1 MNVVKNLKKAK
12 GLTQDFGQ
20 KLENSSEVVSFSKRP
35 RYDVWWCFR

>member
-12 GLTQDFGQ
+12 GLNQDFGQ

-35 RYDVWWCFR
+35 RYDV